1 MSAVLFAVDL
11 LYFPKMSGEIKV
23 VKTVTLVPF
32 KCASCD
38 KHLKAGAPV
47 RVKYGIKFCAKC
59 VPESEVEA
67 QPG

>member
-1 MSAVLFAVDL
+1 
-11 LYFPKMSGEIKV
+11 MSGEMKV

-32 KCASCD
+32 KCASCE

-47 RVKYGIKFCAKC
+47 CVKYGIKFCAKC
-59 VPESEVEA
+59 VPESEVLEA